1 MMPAKIVFFT
11 LLIFSS
17 LQLLPSGYAQQ
28 SRAAGKAVKKPVNKP
43 VNKAVKQA
51 DKKKADIKENKEEKK
66 DPIINAQG
74 PADQTQQ
81 PKTDDKEITI
91 TGGELILAVADAQP
105 ASPDKS
111 GEFANAQ
118 KTFNQILWD
127 DLSYSG
133 FFTMAGRSFYPP
145 QPIIHPEADINY
157 DSWKSIPFKVSFLTV
172 GTLNLSNG
180 VLRCELSV
188 YDMRKQLKRAFG
200 KEYIGAPDQIRTI
213 AHMWADTIV
222 FNLTAGASKG
232 IASTKIAYVSRKG
245 NAKEIHIMDY
255 DGSDQQEFTHSGSLN
270 LFPTWAP
277 DNSKLAFVSFRPKP
291 EISIFSYIDGS
302 RLPFPI
308 YDSFASTPAISPNG
322 KEVAFALRTP
332 RGDADLFIS
341 KLDGSDRRNI
351 TNNPFIDS
359 SPTWS
364 PSGSQLAFTSNRE
377 GKSNQIF
384 ICDADGS
391 NVRRIVKEG
400 GDADSPAWS
409 PNGKWIAFQW
419 KPHLGNNHDIFMTEA
434 ATGVIYQLTSN
445 HGSNENPSW
454 APDGRHLT
462 FQSNRSGSSQIYIMI
477 IPRDR
482 DTPSEPRRITNQGNN
497 SSPAWSGYFS
507 KGPGN

>member
-1 MMPAKIVFFT
+1 MMSVKIALFT
-11 LLIFSS
+11 LLILSN
-17 LQLLPSGYAQQ
+17 LLPLPLGRAQQ
-28 SRAAGKAVKKPVNKP
+28 SKAAKKVNKT
-43 VNKAVKQA
+43 VSKQA
-51 DKKKADIKENKEEKK
+51 DQKKDDKKEDKEEKK
-66 DPIINAQG
+66 DPILNAQV
-74 PADQTQQ
+74 PLEQTQQ
-81 PKTDDKEITI
+81 SII
-91 TGGELILAVADAQP
+91 IIGGDLILAVADVQP

-111 GEFANAQ
+111 GEFADAQ
-118 KTFNQILWD
+118 KTFNQVLWD
-127 DLSYSG
+127 DLSFSG

-145 QPIIHPEADINY
+145 QPIVRPEADINY
-157 DSWKSIPFKVSFLTV
+157 DSWKAIPFKVSFLTV
-172 GTLNLSNG
+172 GTLSLSNG

-188 YDMRKQLKRAFG
+188 YNMKGRNRAFG
-200 KEYIGAPDQIRTI
+200 KVYTGSPDQIRTI

-232 IASTKIAYVSRKG
+232 IASTKIAYVSRKD
-245 NAKEIHIMDY
+245 NAKEVHVMDY
-255 DGSDQQEFTHSGSLN
+255 DGSNQQAFTHSGSLN
-270 LFPTWAP
+270 LFPAWAP

-291 EISIFSYIDGS
+291 EISIYSYIDGS

-351 TNNPFIDS
+351 TNNPAIDS

-364 PSGSQLAFTSNRE
+364 PSGGQLAFTSDRE
-377 GKSNQIF
+377 GRSNQIF

-409 PNGKWIAFQW
+409 PDGKWIAFQW
-419 KPHLGNNHDIFMTEA
+419 KPHQGNNHDIFMAEA
-434 ATGVIYQLTSN
+434 ATGTIYQLTSN

-454 APDGRHLT
+454 APDGRHIVY
-462 FQSNRSGSSQIYIMI
+462 QSNRGGSSQIYIMI
-477 IPRDR
+477 VPKPGDR
-482 DTPSEPRRITNQGNN
+482 ETPAEPRKITNQGNN
-497 SSPAWSGYFS
+497 STPAWSGYFS
-507 KGPGN
+507 KGPGK